1 LNLAFPKETTKSI
14 PKMSLLA
21 GLSVYFLGLAWTV
34 RGFMAL
40 CFPQHE
46 FRTIGIKDMR
56 SSDDIASFSPIFMLG
71 FRDIS
76 IGMFLIAHQ
85 NEDNPTAVATLLAV
99 MGIMKLGDA
108 FLVFIIGDWNK
119 TVKSLGHLFMALV
132 LLFWIFVVL
141 H

>member
-1 LNLAFPKETTKSI
+1 MTPS
-14 PKMSLLA
+14 A
-21 GLSVYFLGLAWTV
+21 GLGVYLLGLAWTV
-34 RGFMAL
+34 RGFMTL

-46 FRTIGIKDMR
+46 YRTIGIKDMR

-85 NEDNPTAVATLLAV
+85 REDNPTAVATLLAV

-108 FLVFIIGDWNK
+108 SLVFIIGDGNR
-119 TVKSLGHLFMALV
+119 TVKGLGHLFMALM
-132 LLFWIFVVL
+132 LLFWIVVVL